1 VGWGNATASDRDRF
15 AHRWARSVVGE
26 TYVPMS
32 DDEIEQFLGALT
44 DELLAALAADPF
56 RAEAGRRV
64 GAALVEA
71 HFTGRTVLSRT
82 LDLLADTLLPPALD
96 RELGTEE
103 LTRRRMALQGSLAAG
118 YAQALRDRTLREQES
133 IRQALVDAREQTEL
147 ALHSSR
153 ARFHAVFA
161 EAAIGIGVIGDD
173 HRLVDAN
180 RSLAGM
186 LGHPTN
192 ELEQRDLIDFVHPE
206 DAADVRAALDRL
218 MAGEEGAIQLEKRF
232 AHRYGTLLWAHLTLS
247 AIRDQSGRPL
257 YGVAMLEDVT
267 ERRLLQLRLEYQ
279 ATHDTLT
286 GLANREALLGRLDTV
301 LQEAGPDD
309 RIGLC
314 YLDLD
319 GFKVVNDSLG
329 HEVGDSMLVAVA
341 QRLARTARAGG
352 HLLARMGGDEFALLV
367 ENPSSP
373 SEVTRCAEQAQ
384 TALGQPVR
392 VNGYQLSVSAS
403 IGVVE
408 QPAADTT
415 PADLMRAADTT
426 LYWAKA
432 EGRNRWAVFD
442 AERHA
447 REVARYELAA
457 TMPAAVEHGEFVVE
471 YQPLVRF
478 SDQRLLG
485 VEALV
490 RWNHPTLGMLGPDE
504 FIGLAEETGTIVPL
518 GRKVLEA
525 ACAEARHWQRLAG
538 DDFFV
543 SVNLAVRQA
552 HEPDLVEQVTGVLE
566 RSGLDPSLLVLELT
580 ESAIIGPAA
589 EPLKALRAL
598 HDMGIRLAI
607 DDFGTGYSNLA
618 YLRRL
623 PVYGIKIAASFVS
636 GMAPEP
642 LAVPEPADGAPPE
655 PVPVDEPIVG
665 ALVGLAHALDLRVIA
680 EGVETAQ
687 HAERLEALGC
697 DLGQGWFF
705 GRPQSPDQI
714 SGLLKETRQS

>member
-1 VGWGNATASDRDRF
+1 M
-15 AHRWARSVVGE
+15 SV
-26 TYVPMS
+26 
-32 DDEIEQFLGALT
+32 
-44 DELLAALAADPF
+44 
-56 RAEAGRRV
+56 
-64 GAALVEA
+64 
-71 HFTGRTVLSRT
+71 
-82 LDLLADTLLPPALD
+82 
-96 RELGTEE
+96 
-103 LTRRRMALQGSLAAG
+103 
-118 YAQALRDRTLREQES
+118 AQKA
-133 IRQALVDAREQTEL
+133 
-147 ALHSSR
+147 
-153 ARFHAVFA
+153 
-161 EAAIGIGVIGDD
+161 
-173 HRLVDAN
+173 
-180 RSLAGM
+180 
-186 LGHPTN
+186 
-192 ELEQRDLIDFVHPE
+192 
-206 DAADVRAALDRL
+206 
-218 MAGEEGAIQLEKRF
+218 
-232 AHRYGTLLWAHLTLS
+232 
-247 AIRDQSGRPL
+247 
-257 YGVAMLEDVT
+257 
-267 ERRLLQLRLEYQ
+267 
-279 ATHDTLT
+279 
-286 GLANREALLGRLDTV
+286 LDTV
-301 LQEAGPDD
+301 RAPVHLA
-309 RIGLC
+309 
-314 YLDLD
+314 
-319 GFKVVNDSLG
+319 S
-329 HEVGDSMLVAVA
+329 HEI
-341 QRLARTARAGG
+341 R
-352 HLLARMGGDEFALLV
+352 
-367 ENPSSP
+367 
-373 SEVTRCAEQAQ
+373 
-384 TALGQPVR
+384 
-392 VNGYQLSVSAS
+392 VSAS

-408 QPAADTT
+408 QPIRGTT
-415 PADLMRAADTT
+415 TGELMKAADTT

-623 PVYGIKIAASFVS
+623 PVYCIKIAASFVS

-642 LAVPEPADGAPPE
+642 LAVPELEPSGGPAE

-714 SGLLKETRQS
+714 SGLLKESRQS